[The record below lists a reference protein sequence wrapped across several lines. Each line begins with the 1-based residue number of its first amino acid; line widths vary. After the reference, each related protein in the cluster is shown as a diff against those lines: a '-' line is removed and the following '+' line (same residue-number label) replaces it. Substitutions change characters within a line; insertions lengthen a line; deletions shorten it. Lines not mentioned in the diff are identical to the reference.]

1 MRLTEKAVKAA
12 RAGRE
17 LFDETVPGFG
27 LRVTP
32 KGTKTWMLR
41 YRFGGKQKRI
51 SLGTYPAY
59 SLADARNLARGA
71 RTKLERGDGF
81 LRSRRSEPTV
91 NEALDLFIEKYAK
104 PRNRTWHD
112 TASRFDRYIRPPL
125 GGMRLSLV
133 RQADLQ
139 GVLDQITDAGK
150 PIAANRLHANLSKF
164 FRWSLSQQLT
174 EFNPAQNIAKPAK
187 ERSRDR
193 VLNDTEIK
201 KIWQACDTMGW
212 PFGPLI
218 QILLITGARRNE
230 AASMR
235 WIQIEGSKWTIP
247 SELTKSGRLHE
258 IPFPRLGLHVL
269 STCQKTDDLLFSTT
283 GITPFSG
290 FTKAKRRLDDMSGTS
305 EWRIHDLRRTVAS
318 GMARLEVAPHVVERI
333 LNHSTGSLGG
343 VAGIYN
349 RHGYL
354 KEKSDALQTWG
365 QHLEKLVG
373 TCLENVVYLK

>member
-41 YRFGGKQKRI
+41 YRFGGKQKRV

-59 SLADARNLARGA
+59 SLADARNLAREA

-91 NEALDLFIEKYAK
+91 NEALDLFIERYAK

-125 GGMRLSLV
+125 GGMRLSSV

-193 VLNDTEIK
+193 VLNDAEIK

-212 PFGPLI
+212 PFGLLI

-235 WIQIEGSKWTIP
+235 WTQIEGSKWTIP

-290 FTKAKRRLDDMSGTS
+290 FTKAKSRLDDMSGTS

-343 VAGIYN
+343 VVGIYN

-354 KEKSDALQTWG
+354 KEKRDALQTWG
-365 QHLEKLVG
+365 EHLEKLVG
-373 TCLENVVYLK
+373 TSLENVVYLK